1 MPTVTTRKRTLA
13 KKPKTLKINANQA
26 ARLAVDVASDRQAT
40 DIVLLDIAAVSGFA
54 DYMVI
59 MSVSSTRQLSA
70 VASELEDAIE
80 KAGLRIHH
88 REGTGESGWVLL
100 DFGDV
105 VLHVFSEKQRDFYK
119 LEQVWKTAKQVVRIQ

>member
-80 KAGLRIHH
+80 KAGLGIHH

>member
-1 MPTVTTRKRTLA
+1 MPTVTTRKRTLS

-26 ARLAVDVASDRQAT
+26 ARLAVDGASDRQAT

-70 VASELEDAIE
+70 VASELEDSIE